1 MRKESQWFH
10 QVCLVGQLI
19 HAECLEFTLPQNLIA
34 ATANSV
40 LPTTEA
46 FMVNWHDEYVAYLN
60 CCPHTQVNLNWMPNQ
75 FLDIESRFLQCSLH
89 GAIFEPQTGLCIR
102 GPCLGQSLTPLPT
115 VVQGKVVSVDLQ
127 ALINL

>member
-1 MRKESQWFH
+1 
-10 QVCLVGQLI
+10 
-19 HAECLEFTLPQNLIA
+19 
-34 ATANSV
+34 
-40 LPTTEA
+40 
-46 FMVNWHDEYVAYLN
+46 MVNWHDEYVAYLN

-115 VVQGKVVSVDLQ
+115 VVQGEVVSVDLKG
-127 ALINL
+127 LTNL